1 MVKKSEIKK
10 IVREN
15 YGAIAREAASCCCT
29 PAAEASC

>member
-15 YGAIAREAASCCCT
+15 YGAIAREAPSCGCA
-29 PAAEASC
+29 PEAESSC